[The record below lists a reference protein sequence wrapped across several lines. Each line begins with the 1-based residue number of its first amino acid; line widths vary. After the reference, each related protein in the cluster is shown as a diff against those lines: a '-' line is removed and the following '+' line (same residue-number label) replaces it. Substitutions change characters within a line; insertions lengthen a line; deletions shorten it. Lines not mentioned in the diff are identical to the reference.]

1 MQTMTKAA
9 QKATRARA
17 DGSPSFMPAGLA
29 LTALYPGLGLEGQLR
44 SYDNKPLVSQ
54 PPLLQCVK
62 DENHAGNVEFYPG
75 WQSNLQK
82 SASGGKPLAPDL
94 RHSLEDGFGHSL
106 KDVRIISDINAA
118 RIADRLEARAF
129 TVGRNIWFAHG
140 EFRPETMEGRRLLAH
155 ELAHTLQ
162 QDYGSN
168 GLQRDIAIGQDNDPA
183 EREADRAAVAVL
195 KGERV
200 PAIRQRPGVL
210 RREARRSC
218 TVSSASRPD
227 QRIVQCGDQRYRVTF
242 VITERSDSETRTSAD
257 LGWNNSI
264 VYLDFEIC
272 RGGTSVNIRPSIN
285 LPRAMVD
292 VVANLLEGSDALQG
306 VSLTPELRITIVQ
319 SRSYVIT
326 LQGGPTIGMGSR
338 EVTGGQGSIS
348 VGTRVG
354 RFGAGVE
361 ASRGRGSRGMT
372 WMFNIS
378 YAPGD
383 FRPETRDCTRRRKR
397 LRMRCERLTTTPA
410 VPPVPAVTET
420 AKREVFLEY
429 PLAKYD
435 KIERYFLREGE
446 GTPKQ
451 YSLADLLTQ
460 LTALGTQGYR
470 VESIKGSASPEGP
483 RLPSPSGLFIGNT
496 ELAKIR
502 AEKAREWIVANCP
515 NCGGQSVKPEGLSE
529 LFSPMETPERKGRAL
544 AEWAIPKFR
553 ESDDPRNPPTEAE
566 WHKLEQ
572 LSFAERTENIY
583 RRLRRAVIR
592 LSRETVIR
600 PAQPGRPARV
610 DEPSTSTCPP
620 ELQQAVSSH
629 LGIRITNL

>member
-210 RREARRSC
+210 RREARRFC

-410 VPPVPAVTET
+410 VPTTPAVTQT
-420 AKREVFLEY
+420 LRREVYLEFPY
-429 PLAKYD
+429 SKSNP
-435 KIERYFLREGE
+435 IERIFLREGT
-446 GTPKQ
+446 GTPQ
-451 YSLADLLTQ
+451 PSSLTEAPGQ
-460 LTALGTQGYR
+460 LATLGTQGYR
-470 VESIKGSASPEGP
+470 VRSIEGFASPEGP
-483 RLPSPSGLFIGNT
+483 RPPSPRTWFIGNIR
-496 ELAKIR
+496 LAEDR
-502 AEKAREWIVANCP
+502 ADRAKAWLIASCP
-515 NCGGQSVKPEGLSE
+515 NCGGQSITPVGRSE
-529 LFSPMETPERKGRAL
+529 MFSPGLTPELEGIPLAERATREFLASTDPRRPEMEAERQAL
-544 AEWAIPKFR
+544 AQAPVQTRRAI
-553 ESDDPRNPPTEAE
+553 
-566 WHKLEQ
+566 
-572 LSFAERTENIY
+572 IY
-583 RRLRRAVIR
+583 PRLRRAVIA
-592 LSRETVIR
+592 LEREVIDR

-610 DEPSTSTCPP
+610 DEPTPTACPS
-620 ELQQAVSSH
+620 EVQRAVSSH